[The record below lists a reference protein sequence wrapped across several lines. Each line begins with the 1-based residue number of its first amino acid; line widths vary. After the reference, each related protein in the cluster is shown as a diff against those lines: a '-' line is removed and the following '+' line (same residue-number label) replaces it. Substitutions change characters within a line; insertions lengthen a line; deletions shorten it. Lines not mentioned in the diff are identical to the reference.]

1 MKTKLSQLREEAL
14 KSLSAVEEMDIL
26 ENLRVQ
32 YMGKKGELTNILKE
46 MGKLPED
53 WKKPTDIKIEA

>member
-46 MGKLPED
+46 
-53 WKKPTDIKIEA
+53 I